1 MVYQGSILTQKEL
14 SKIEE
19 RAYEVYPDV
28 FENGIRRTS
37 IGMHYLRD
45 GYMKGY
51 IEAVENERTSLKN
64 TFKRNGTWFSIGL
77 VIGFSLLGLFI
88 LPVIA

>member
-1 MVYQGSILTQKEL
+1 MVYQDSILTQKEI
-14 SKIEE
+14 SKLEE

-37 IGMHYLRD
+37 IGMQYLRD

-51 IEAVENERTSLKN
+51 IEAIEHERTSLKG
-64 TFKRNGTWFSIGL
+64 TFKSNGTWFAIGVVL
-77 VIGFSLLGLFI
+77 GFSLLGLFL